1 MKEKMMSRMSEL
13 HIEISE
19 MLENGYDAEDT
30 ASCLGV
36 PLEWV
41 LAAQKGLANMSEMQY
56 NGGEPL

>member
-1 MKEKMMSRMSEL
+1 MSRMSDL

-36 PLEWV
+36 PIEWV